1 MKIALLGYGKMGKE
15 IDTIAREHGHEI
27 ILKITSSN
35 SADLTIDNLKKA
47 DVAIEFSR
55 PEFAL
60 RNISLCLDAGTP
72 AVVGTTGW
80 YAEMQKV
87 KDECAKKNGAIVF
100 ASNFSTGVNIFF
112 LVNEYLSK
120 LMSKQKEYSATIE
133 ETHHL
138 QKSDKPSGTAI
149 TLANAIIKE
158 NKKYKQWSLEKG
170 NENLHINSVREEG
183 VTGTH
188 TVSYQSEVDL
198 IEIKHHANNR
208 KGFAMGA
215 IIAAEW
221 IDGKKGFYEF
231 KDIIAGLEI

>member
-15 IDTIAREHGHEI
+15 IETIAKEHGHEI
-27 ILKITSSN
+27 FLKITSAN
-35 SADLTIDNLKKA
+35 PADLIIDNLKKV

-60 RNISLCLDAGTP
+60 RNISLCLDAETP
-72 AVVGTTGW
+72 VVVGTTGW

-87 KDECAKKNGAIVF
+87 RDESAAKNGAIVF

-112 LVNEYLSK
+112 LLNEYLSK
-120 LMSKQKEYSATIE
+120 LMSKRKEYAASIDE
-133 ETHHL
+133 MHHL
-138 QKSDKPSGTAI
+138 QKLDKPSGTAI
-149 TLANAIIKE
+149 TLANDILKG
-158 NKKYKQWSLEKG
+158 NKNYKQWSLEKDD
-170 NENLHINSVREEG
+170 ENLHIDSIRQEG

-188 TVSYQSEVDL
+188 TVSYQSEVDF

-215 IIAAEW
+215 VAAAEW
-221 IDGKKGFYEF
+221 IAGRKGFYEF
-231 KDIIAGLEI
+231 KDVIAEGLK